1 MIQSRKLA
9 RRYSKNL
16 SFYILARL
24 ERMERIC
31 ILMTAMSEK
40 TVVGLTGP
48 IASGKSSA
56 LSLFSELGWSV
67 ISSDILAH
75 EILASNQIVQQKIIE
90 RWGSGVFKSSGS
102 IDKAMIA
109 RIVFKKE
116 LEENGSKAYFIPSF
130 VPNGFLLFNPVLHKS
145 AWLNYPFYLKTV
157 CKFISPAQ
165 FSFYSGSYD
174 S

>member
-1 MIQSRKLA
+1 M
-9 RRYSKNL
+9 YFND
-16 SFYILARL
+16 
-24 ERMERIC
+24 C
-31 ILMTAMSEK
+31 NGEK

-67 ISSDILAH
+67 ISLQIYLH

-116 LEENGSKAYFIPSF
+116 LERKWLEGAAIPSF
-130 VPNGFLLFNPVLHKS
+130 VPNGFLLFNLSLPQKCMVEL
-145 AWLNYPFYLKTV
+145 PFYLKTV

-165 FSFYSGSYD
+165 FLFLLRFI
-174 S
+174 